1 MIRIAIVD
9 DESLVAQSLG
19 TLLGLE
25 DDLVVETVC
34 ASGEELL
41 DWWQRRLVTGE
52 PVPEVCVCDL
62 QLGGIDGIETAVR
75 ITELSPTAGTLIVTS
90 HARPPQLRRA
100 LTAGIRGF
108 LAKTSSAEEFA
119 AAIREVHAGKRH
131 IDRELAAATIAAG
144 ESPLTQR
151 ETEVLGLAGQGGS
164 VDDIAAAAHLAPGTT
179 RNYLSSAM
187 SKVGAQN
194 RFEAHM
200 RARELGWV

>member
-1 MIRIAIVD
+1 MDPGASVV
-9 DESLVAQSLG
+9 LTHG
-19 TLLGLE
+19 
-25 DDLVVETVC
+25 LVVRPFSTAFF
-34 ASGEELL
+34 ASSAA
-41 DWWQRRLVTGE
+41 
-52 PVPEVCVCDL
+52 P
-62 QLGGIDGIETAVR
+62 I
-75 ITELSPTAGTLIVTS
+75 ITEGFEVFVLN
-90 HARPPQLRRA
+90 
-100 LTAGIRGF
+100 RG
-108 LAKTSSAEEFA
+108 TSSTRPLPEGVQALVGDLADRTSFA

>member
-1 MIRIAIVD
+1 M
-9 DESLVAQSLG
+9 
-19 TLLGLE
+19 
-25 DDLVVETVC
+25 
-34 ASGEELL
+34 
-41 DWWQRRLVTGE
+41 
-52 PVPEVCVCDL
+52 
-62 QLGGIDGIETAVR
+62 
-75 ITELSPTAGTLIVTS
+75 
-90 HARPPQLRRA
+90 
-100 LTAGIRGF
+100 
-108 LAKTSSAEEFA
+108 
-119 AAIREVHAGKRH
+119 HAGKRH